1 MANVKIKPVPAEQR
15 PSQRLK
21 KSQKKIRPT
30 HKRKM
35 SPLNPIQ
42 ARIRSRNSDA
52 EIAIAVITTIAIV
65 EITITVIAITMI
77 AITVIAIT
85 VIAITVIAIPM
96 TAMRIAIA
104 GLRIAIAAAA
114 IGIEEIVVIGRE
126 TVALAVRPA

>member
-1 MANVKIKPVPAEQR
+1 
-15 PSQRLK
+15 
-21 KSQKKIRPT
+21 
-30 HKRKM
+30 M

-65 EITITVIAITMI
+65 EITITVIAIT
-77 AITVIAIT
+77 

-104 GLRIAIAAAA
+104 DPRIVVAAAA